1 MSETESPGNQPVRAG
16 EASQTTAPS
25 GNRGVRVIGMIMIV
39 VGVVFAV
46 VGVIAYIAVTQT
58 LSDQKITVSSDA
70 SHFAGKKVQ
79 GPFTAYEQAM
89 TIGNH
94 AKEIAGGKTYA
105 ELPQND
111 PNRNT
116 VMTASFLQASLFTSV
131 VAFGVAAMAAVLGV
145 ILVLLGWALRKMAT
159 TT

>member
-1 MSETESPGNQPVRAG
+1 MSETESPGIQPDPAV
-16 EASQTTAPS
+16 QTSHTAAPS
-25 GNRGVRVIGMIMIV
+25 SNRGVRVIGMIMIV

-46 VGVIAYIAVTQT
+46 AGVVAYIAVEQV

-94 AKEIAGGKTYA
+94 AKEIA
-105 ELPQND
+105 
-111 PNRNT
+111 
-116 VMTASFLQASLFTSV
+116 
-131 VAFGVAAMAAVLGV
+131 
-145 ILVLLGWALRKMAT
+145 
-159 TT
+159 